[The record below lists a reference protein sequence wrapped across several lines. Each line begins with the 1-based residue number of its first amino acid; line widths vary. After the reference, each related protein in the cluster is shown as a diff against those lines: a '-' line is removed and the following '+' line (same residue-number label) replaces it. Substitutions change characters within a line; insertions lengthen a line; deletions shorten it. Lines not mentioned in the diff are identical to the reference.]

1 MVFQL
6 PAKKGVEMFDWID
19 IVAICISSMLF
30 GFMVGSLLTELYM
43 YKKFSNQEKRIDLT
57 PKGGKR

>member
-1 MVFQL
+1 
-6 PAKKGVEMFDWID
+6 MFDWID